1 MTVTTTAVFNDY
13 AGDGTTTAFALLA
26 YCQTAEQVEAL
37 VDDVVQSSAGYTVT
51 GLGDA
56 GGVTVTFDTAPAD
69 DTVVLVRRV
78 LPLTQD
84 TDTVNNETILQD
96 VLDDTFDRGVMQIQQ
111 VQEEVSRAIKVAQG
125 DTAPA
130 FPAAADRTA
139 GQYLVWG
146 NDGESIIGAAGVTP
160 GEVTVSS
167 YMEGVNALA
176 SRAALQR
183 ELAIV
188 TVSPLST
195 QFGCVG
201 DGVTDDVV
209 NFQACVDYASAL
221 GVARG
226 GIVEIDGG
234 GRAYRFISAPLKA
247 KSNVR
252 IRNLTGL
259 FSTVAA
265 VTPAGYTVYC
275 WVYGAGVL
283 SANITTLNARNIKD
297 ALTCSVA
304 GSGLAVDDLV
314 LIGHDGPITTLS
326 AGVNASATSIPVVS
340 TTGYPASGYIKIDSE
355 LIAYYAKTATAFTVR
370 ASTGRGRNGTTAAS
384 HSSGARVFAYNSG
397 RWAFGGAS
405 ATVRLPVTANYVQ
418 AVRADTAGGYD
429 VLMRHSIDRIYSVT
443 GTTSWIKRVT
453 PVKNFELVDC
463 TLIGS
468 TAEGRA
474 SGLEYG
480 YYFYLCE
487 NVQIRDCRIKN
498 CSDAHGVFD
507 QSYNCHVENQDCY
520 GKANSS
526 TYDGHYG
533 LLINNGCHW
542 ITANNVRARNCYKA
556 VTIGASQATSS
567 TLYMGFPRF
576 ITLDNCKLYNGGTP
590 WDNAHEMVEI
600 HSYAEHIHI
609 RNCGGAD
616 AQGGMS
622 HEGGRNITFEGGAIA
637 HGAHDALSC
646 DGVHVL
652 KNHVCRNI
660 SVGRRT
666 KMAGAT
672 RLNGAINDVV
682 TTIVLDDN
690 RWITD
695 LQNDFTAILL
705 QIDDEFIQL
714 GTSGADNATFTSVTR
729 GAYGTAA
736 ASHSDN
742 AKVYAFGSGYYAPI
756 SFDYSQAKMMLDDPD
771 VAPTYLTAAVLVG
784 DTTIP
789 VAETSAFSATGGFA
803 EIEGETLVSG
813 EYPSE
818 IIYYAGRST
827 SSGAGNLTGC
837 VRAQHSTDATAHSQY
852 FIVQPFTP
860 ALSDITIS
868 GLSAETDFIRAPITI
883 EGYNPVV
890 NGVIS
895 GLQLNY
901 TGALRFNTYG
911 ANIEPHNFVIAGGLI
926 TNLNYGWRF
935 YGNGITGLG
944 LSGRVDLQ
952 DATGGSLVYVD
963 GDRCNVLNCFSDGFY
978 YTARLAGNY
987 GTIRNCT
994 GQRITYS
1001 STEGCYESGTGN
1013 SMGGNIR
1020 IA

>member
-1 MTVTTTAVFNDY
+1 MTVATTLVFSDYTA
-13 AGDGTTTAFALLA
+13 DGSTTAFGLA
-26 YCQTAEQVEAL
+26 AYAQTADQVEVL
-37 VDDVVQSSAGYTVT
+37 IDDVVQSDAGYVIS
-51 GLGDA
+51 GLRDP
-56 GGVTVTFDTAPAD
+56 GGVTATFSTAPTSG
-69 DTVVLVRRV
+69 TVRVRRV
-78 LPLTQD
+78 LPLTQGVD
-84 TDTVNNETILQD
+84 TQNNEVTYQEVFD
-96 VLDDTFDRGVMQIQQ
+96 DALDRQVMGLQQ
-111 VQEEVSRAIKVAQG
+111 VAEQVSRAIKVEQG

-130 FPAAADRTA
+130 FPVAADRTA
-139 GQYLVWG
+139 GEYLVWG
-146 NDGESIIGAAGVTP
+146 DDGESIIGAAGVTP
-160 GEVTVSS
+160 DEVIVSA

-188 TVSPLST
+188 TISPLST

-234 GRAYRFISAPLKA
+234 GRAYRFVSAPLRA

-252 IRNLTGL
+252 VRNCVGL
-259 FSTVAA
+259 FSTVAS
-265 VTPAGYTVYC
+265 VTPAGYTVYA
-275 WVYGAGVL
+275 WVYGAGSL
-283 SANITTLNARNIKD
+283 SANVTTLNARNVKD
-297 ALTCSVA
+297 SMTCSVA

-326 AGVNASATSIPVVS
+326 AGINASDTTIPVVS
-340 TTGYPASGYIKIDSE
+340 TTGYPASGYLRVDSE

-370 ASTGRGRNGTTAAS
+370 ASTGRGRNQSTAAS
-384 HSSGARVFAYNSG
+384 HSNGARVFAYNSG
-397 RWAFGGAS
+397 RWAFGGHGSVAR
-405 ATVRLPVTANYVQ
+405 VPVNANYVQ

-429 VLMRHSIDRIYSVT
+429 VLMRHSIDRTYSVT
-443 GTTSWIKRVT
+443 DTTSWIKRVT
-453 PVKNFELVDC
+453 PVKKFELVDC

-468 TAEGRA
+468 TGEGRA

-480 YYFYLCE
+480 YYFYLGE
-487 NVQIRDCRIKN
+487 SIQVRDCRIEN
-498 CSDAHGVFD
+498 CSDAHGTFD
-507 QSYNCHVENQDCY
+507 QSYNCLIKNQDCY

-542 ITANNVRARNCYKA
+542 ITAINVRARNCYKA
-556 VTIGASQATSS
+556 VTVGAGGATGSDFY
-567 TLYMGFPRF
+567 LGFPRF
-576 ITLDNCKLYNGGTP
+576 VTLDNCKLYQGGTP

-616 AQGGMS
+616 AQGGLS
-622 HEGGRNITFEGGAIA
+622 HEGGRNLTFEGGAIA
-637 HGAHDALSC
+637 HGSHDSLSC
-646 DGVHVL
+646 DGVHIL
-652 KNHVCRNI
+652 KNYICRNI
-660 SVGRRT
+660 SVARRS
-666 KMAGAT
+666 KMAGGT
-672 RLNGAINDVV
+672 RLNGAINAAV

-690 RWITD
+690 RWLTD
-695 LQNDFTAILL
+695 LTNDFTAILL
-705 QIDDEFIQL
+705 QIDDEYIQL
-714 GTSGADNATFTSVTR
+714 GTSGVDNATFTGVTR
-729 GAYGTAA
+729 GAYGTTA

-742 AKVYAFGSGYYAPI
+742 AKVYAFGSGFYAPI
-756 SFDYSQAKMMLDDPD
+756 SFDFTMAKMLLDDPD

-803 EIEGETLVSG
+803 EIEGETLLSG
-813 EYPSE
+813 QYPSE

-852 FIVQPFTP
+852 FIIQPFTP
-860 ALSDITIS
+860 ALSDLTIS
-868 GLSAETDFIRAPITI
+868 GLSAETDFMRAPMTI

-895 GLQLNY
+895 GVQLNY
-901 TGALRFNTYG
+901 TGGRRFATYG
-911 ANIEPHNFVIAGGLI
+911 ANIEPHNFVITGGNI

-952 DATGGSLVYVD
+952 DATGGQLVYVD
-963 GDRCNVLNCFSDGFY
+963 GDRCNVINCFADGFY
-978 YTARLAGNY
+978 YTARLAADR

-1001 STEGCYESGTGN
+1001 STEGAYDGGTN
-1013 SMGGNIR
+1013 SSLGGNIR